1 MESILREEL
10 ELCTTPRPACM
21 DTDDFAYDRRHRWDK
36 ILVAIE
42 VAALIGVAG
51 ILWLLY
57 LLGSS
62 NPQLP

>member
-1 MESILREEL
+1 MDPIIREEL
-10 ELCTTPRPACM
+10 ELCATPRPACI
-21 DTDDFAYDRRHRWDK
+21 DDFTHDRRHRWDK

-51 ILWLLY
+51 VIWLLY

-62 NPQLP
+62 NPRLP